1 MDPSTTNNNNNTNT
15 NSYIKSDNNIL
26 INEKAIKWVKKMHEC
41 LEVCTKSSGCSA
53 IKGNDTHRICKV
65 NSPESYE
72 KLNKH
77 FDESN
82 K

>member
-1 MDPSTTNNNNNTNT
+1 MDPSTTNNNNT

-41 LEVCTKSSGCSA
+41 LEACTKSSGCE
-53 IKGNDTHRICKV
+53 ITKGNDTHRICKV

-77 FDESN
+77 FD